1 MRGNSIKGTRE
12 MGRGRGS
19 WTVYFLALLLIA
31 ITGALSGC
39 GYHVAGKGG
48 SMPGGITTISIP
60 FFQNYTKRPDVET
73 VITTAIV
80 DEFINT
86 ASLQVVKSGEGEATL
101 VGAVRSYTLT
111 PVSFDSTDV
120 TQEYRLSVAVDLQ
133 LVRREDESI
142 LWERK
147 GFTDYEDFRVTAL
160 DVDATKAAER
170 EALKKM
176 AKDMARLIKEQMVE
190 GF

>member
-1 MRGNSIKGTRE
+1 MRCNTFTGKRELGKRKDSWMVFVSILI
-12 MGRGRGS
+12 
-19 WTVYFLALLLIA
+19 VIAL
-31 ITGALSGC
+31 TTTLSGC

-60 FFQNYTKRPDVET
+60 FFQNRTKRPDVET
-73 VITTAIV
+73 VITSAIA

-86 ASLQVVKSGEGEATL
+86 ANLQVVKSGDGEATL
-101 VGAVRSYTLT
+101 FGSVTSYALT
-111 PVSFDSTDV
+111 AVSFDSTDV
-120 TQEYRLSVAVDLQ
+120 TQEYRLSVTVDLQ
-133 LVRREDESI
+133 LLRISDEST

-147 GFTDYEDFRVTAL
+147 GLADYEDFKVTAL

-176 AKDMARLIKEQMVE
+176 ARDMARLIKEQMVE

>member
-1 MRGNSIKGTRE
+1 MSIKGTIG
-12 MGRGRGS
+12 MGRGRGL
-19 WTVYFLALLLIA
+19 WAVFPLVLLLIA
-31 ITGALSGC
+31 LSGALSGC

-60 FFQNYTKRPDVET
+60 FFQNNTKRPDVET
-73 VITTAIV
+73 VLTTAIV

-101 VGAVRSYTLT
+101 IGSVTSYTLT
-111 PVSFDSTDV
+111 AVSFDSTDV
-120 TQEYRLSVAVDLQ
+120 TQEYRLSVAVDLK
-133 LVRREDESI
+133 LVRGSDERA

-147 GFTDYEDFRVTAL
+147 GLADYEDFKVTAL

-170 EALKKM
+170 EAFTKM
-176 AKDMARLIKEQMVE
+176 AKDLARLIKEQMVE
-190 GF
+190 DF

>member
-1 MRGNSIKGTRE
+1 MQGSSMKSTRE
-12 MGRGRGS
+12 MEKRRGS
-19 WTVYFLALLLIA
+19 WTVYFLFLLVIALS
-31 ITGALSGC
+31 GALSGC

-60 FFQNYTKRPDVET
+60 FFQNHTKRPDVET

-101 VGAVRSYTLT
+101 VGSVRLYTLT
-111 PVSFDSTDV
+111 AVSFDSTDV
-120 TQEYRLSVAVDLQ
+120 TQEYRLSVVVDLK
-133 LVRREDESI
+133 LLRKEDESI

-147 GFTDYEDFRVTAL
+147 GLTDYEDFKVTAL

-190 GF
+190 DF

>member
-1 MRGNSIKGTRE
+1 MKSTRE
-12 MGRGRGS
+12 MEMRRGS
-19 WTVYFLALLLIA
+19 WTVYFLFLLVIALS
-31 ITGALSGC
+31 GALSGC

-60 FFQNYTKRPDVET
+60 FFQNHTKRPDVET

-101 VGAVRSYTLT
+101 VGSVRLYTLT
-111 PVSFDSTDV
+111 AVSFDSTDV
-120 TQEYRLSVAVDLQ
+120 TQEYRLSVVVDLK
-133 LVRREDESI
+133 LLRKEDESI

-147 GFTDYEDFRVTAL
+147 GLTDYEDFKVTAL

-176 AKDMARLIKEQMVE
+176 AKDMARLIKEQMVD